1 MVNRVL
7 ALALVTP
14 AVVPAIVLAGT
25 AAQATSTPTCHGH
38 AATMVGTPGS
48 DRIVGTDGP
57 DVIVGLDGNDR
68 IFGGPGDDIVCGGVG
83 SDVLRGGDG
92 DDALYGGLDLRRKVK
107 QGGLTIVKGDLVD
120 GGRGDDLLA
129 PGAGARTGML
139 AFVRPNAVTFKHAA
153 GPVRVDLAAGT
164 ATGAGEDTIL
174 GDGPLGVIGSAY
186 DDVLLGS
193 ARPDFLVGGKG
204 DDSVSGRGSSDVLLD
219 GGGQGDDSLDGGRG
233 VDVAFGFAGD
243 DVVAGGPGGDI
254 LAPSSGSGSIVT
266 GGAGAD
272 QVFLPAG
279 LGAPSLL
286 DGGAGLNLLEVIS
299 VSFGDKRPVV
309 TADLGTETVSVVGT
323 DHDGVTRAAGFDGAQ
338 LLGRARWNYV
348 GTDLKDLVLAQGGP
362 LNARTL
368 GGDDEVYADRFD
380 DVIDAGD
387 GTDRVEGGG
396 GDDTCLNY
404 EQGECP
410 AKADPGPFRTAT
422 RAAGVLTGGVF
433 AAVPQLRHLLA
444 ARHLR

>member
-1 MVNRVL
+1 MLNRAL

-14 AVVPAIVLAGT
+14 VVVLAGT
-25 AAQATSTPTCHGH
+25 AAQAATTPTCHGH
-38 AATMVGTPGS
+38 AATIVGTSGA

-68 IFGGPGDDIVCGGVG
+68 IVGGLGDDIVCGGVG
-83 SDVLRGGDG
+83 ADLLKGGEG
-92 DDALYGGLDLRRKVK
+92 DDALYGGLDLRRKAK
-107 QGGLTIVKGDLVD
+107 EGYTIVRGDLVD

-129 PGAGARTGML
+129 PGAGARTGLL
-139 AFVRPNAVTFKHAA
+139 AFMRPNAVTFKHAA
-153 GPVRVDLAAGT
+153 GAVHVDLAAGT
-164 ATGAGEDTIL
+164 ATGAGDDTIL
-174 GDGPLGVIGSAY
+174 VDGPLGVLGSAY

-193 ARPDFLVGGKG
+193 ARPDFLMGGKG
-204 DDSVSGRGSSDVLLD
+204 DDTVSGRGSSDVLLD
-219 GGGQGDDSLDGGRG
+219 GGGRGDDSLAGGRG

-243 DVVAGGPGGDI
+243 DVVTGGPGGDV

-272 QVFLPAG
+272 QVLLPAG

-286 DGGAGLNLLEVIS
+286 DGGAGRNLLEVIS

-309 TADLGTETVSVVGT
+309 TTDFGSQTVSVVGT
-323 DHDGVTRAAGFDGAQ
+323 DHDGVTRAAGFGGAQ

-348 GTDLKDLVLAQGGP
+348 GTDLPDLLLAQGGP

-368 GGDDEVYADRFD
+368 GGDDEVYSDRFD

-396 GDDTCLNY
+396 GTDTCLNY
-404 EQGECP
+404 EQGSCP
-410 AKADPGPFRTAT
+410 AKADPGHFRTAT
-422 RAAGVLTGGVF
+422 RASSALTGGVF
-433 AAVPQLRHLLA
+433 GMVPQVRHLLA
-444 ARHLR
+444 ARHLG